1 MFSRGDPRTFVDV
14 NDERGCS
21 MKTLTR
27 SARRLLLTAAAAG
40 IVAAAI
46 GGASLARAGG
56 TASDT
61 TFTLNALQEKI
72 TFVSVTHTAQGAPGD
87 ELIFR
92 SALTDAGGTRI
103 GALDVVCTLTF
114 GDHLQC
120 LGTYKLPGGTLVG
133 SAVVPNDEN
142 STKPVQIAIT
152 GGTGRYEHARGQITS
167 TPVNS
172 TTNRDVVDLD

>member
-1 MFSRGDPRTFVDV
+1 
-14 NDERGCS
+14 

-27 SARRLLLTAAAAG
+27 SVRRMLLTAAVAG

-46 GGASLARAGG
+46 GGVSLARAGG

-61 TFTLNALQEKI
+61 TFTLNELQGKF
-72 TFVSVTHTAQGAPGD
+72 TFVNVTHTAQGAPGD

-92 SALTDAGGTRI
+92 SALTNSGGTRI

-114 GDHLQC
+114 GNHLQC
-120 LGTYKLPGGTLVG
+120 LGTYRLPGGTLIG
-133 SAVVPNDEN
+133 SAVIPKDEN
-142 STKPVQIAIT
+142 NTQPVQIAIT
-152 GGTGRYEHARGQITS
+152 GGTGRYDHARGQVTS

-172 TTNRDVVDLD
+172 TTNHDVVDLD

>member
-1 MFSRGDPRTFVDV
+1 
-14 NDERGCS
+14 

-27 SARRLLLTAAAAG
+27 SAPRVLLIAAVAG

-56 TASDT
+56 AASDT
-61 TFTLNALQEKI
+61 TFTLNELQDKI
-72 TFVSVTHTAQGAPGD
+72 SFVNVTHTPQGAPGD

-92 SALTDAGGTRI
+92 SALTNSGGIRI
-103 GALDVVCTLTF
+103 GGLDVVCTLTF
-114 GDHLQC
+114 GNHLQC
-120 LGTYKLPGGTLVG
+120 LGTYKLPGGTLTG

-142 STKPVQIAIT
+142 STKPVQVAIT
-152 GGTGRYEHARGQITS
+152 GGTGRYDHARGQVTS

-172 TTNRDVVDLD
+172 TTYHDVVDLD